1 MDHLSDFDLCADD
14 LFDSFDLEVEAAFE
28 DDDSEGGATSAIL
41 SLSCDTFAFGKA
53 LDLGWRNMGRGRR
66 SPSGR
71 ARKLVPR

>member
-41 SLSCDTFAFGKA
+41 SLSCDTFSFGKA
-53 LDLGWRNMGRGRR
+53 LDLG
-66 SPSGR
+66 
-71 ARKLVPR
+71 